1 MILPGRQPRGQEVS
15 SGQDTLIRNKAHPSS
30 SHSHRPEQHRE
41 FLISGLFS
49 SLLAKIKL
57 CQERSKAR
65 GWSGFAPKGRGCSAP
80 SCQAG
85 PFGGSRCHLGDG
97 KDLVTRI
104 WEAPPASRGKIRDED
119 CFKCCTARRES
130 PIVPDHRRTGKLQG
144 PQTAGRKNLIRPFLN
159 LCFLFFS
166 FSERKP
172 RRNYLRN

>member
-1 MILPGRQPRGQEVS
+1 MARTPS
-15 SGQDTLIRNKAHPSS
+15 SGTKLIPAPPTATGQSSTGNFSYLGFRKA
-30 SHSHRPEQHRE
+30 
-41 FLISGLFS
+41 FS
-49 SLLAKIKL
+49 SFLAEIKL

-65 GWSGFAPKGRGCSAP
+65 GWSGFAPKRRGCSAP

-130 PIVPDHRRTGKLQG
+130 PIVPDHGRTGKPRG

-166 FSERKP
+166 FSA
-172 RRNYLRN
+172 